1 LIVEENNFRQ
11 MCIVH
16 YGVRVDE
23 LEKLPKNKVVIFYG
37 SEHFFL
43 YGSTYYKG
51 VFSKDVYPPRFPSF
65 FFDYRYFD
73 KLDLRYL
80 IIPTR
85 NPVDYTK
92 KLSQFKKKYLSGYE
106 VKELFCYIDLVF
118 DLEKLEKNTYRITN
132 KIYKVSCPK
141 FYIEKEFSV
150 PNIPIKINLP
160 PEHIRVE
167 TKEGQSIL
175 SLIFSGKYKYT
186 YQTREVDLGEGH
198 TISESSVYYI
208 LKELFTS
215 SNEVNEWLKRELTIR
230 GLHGRDPS

>member
-1 LIVEENNFRQ
+1 MIVKRNDQLTRWFFIFFFFLWFFLFLEFFVVPSPLLSQDKTLSFEECEKIVAKIATAQENLRKFIRERNFKVDLVNATVEERNYFYQNLKNLIVEEKNFRQ

-37 SEHFFL
+37 S
-43 YGSTYYKG
+43 TYYKG
-51 VFSKDVYPPRFPSF
+51 VFSKDVYPRFPPF

-85 NPVDYTK
+85 NSEDYYK

-106 VKELFCYIDLVF
+106 VKELFCYIEHVF
-118 DLEKLEKNTYRITN
+118 DFTN

-141 FYIEKEFSV
+141 FYIEKEFSF

-160 PEHIRVE
+160 PEHI
-167 TKEGQSIL
+167 
-175 SLIFSGKYKYT
+175 
-186 YQTREVDLGEGH
+186 
-198 TISESSVYYI
+198 
-208 LKELFTS
+208 
-215 SNEVNEWLKRELTIR
+215 
-230 GLHGRDPS
+230 